1 MTRTDPSSSARR
13 SPSSRGARPARETET
28 RAERKERTRQALLE
42 TTLDLVGQ
50 RSFDSISLR
59 EVARGAGIV
68 PTAFYRHFASM
79 DDLGVTLVE
88 DSMRVLRRTLRDGR
102 RDLAARQVMPTA
114 QNSLEIMLRHVRDN
128 EADFRFLV
136 REQHGGVAEVRR
148 AIDTELQL
156 FSRELAIDLSRL
168 PALAQWAPEDLELAA
183 DLIVTI
189 MLTAV
194 AELID
199 RGFRGAAGDE
209 AVISRTERQLVM
221 VFLGMGQWRPS
232 GRD

>member
-1 MTRTDPSSSARR
+1 MTRTEPSSSTRR
-13 SPSSRGARPARETET
+13 SRSSRSARPERETET
-28 RAERKERTRQALLE
+28 RAERKERTRQALLD
-42 TTLDLVGQ
+42 TTLELVGE

-79 DDLGVTLVE
+79 EDLGVTLVE
-88 DSMRVLRRTLRDGR
+88 DSMRVLRRTLREGR
-102 RDLAARQVMPTA
+102 RDLAARKAMPTA
-114 QNSLEIMLRHVRDN
+114 QNSLEILQRHVREN

-168 PALAQWAPEDLELAA
+168 PALAQWSPEDLELAA
-183 DLIVTI
+183 DLIVTV

-194 AELID
+194 GDLID
-199 RGFRGAAGDE
+199 RGFRGAAGDD
-209 AVISRTERQLVM
+209 AVISSAERQLVM
-221 VFLGMGQWRPS
+221 VFLGMGEWRPGGS
-232 GRD
+232 H